1 MSVSHEPAPLSYQS
15 SDSSQAD
22 PGSSPSAKE
31 TAKETASTAVDQ
43 ASGVASSAAD
53 SAKQVASEAANQTK
67 QVVAQAKDQVHSLAQ
82 QTRSELLTQADTKGQ
97 QAVTGL
103 RTLSD
108 QISAL
113 GDGRPGDAG
122 PLVHYLTEAQTKVSS
137 LASRIEQGGP
147 QGVLDDVTAFAR
159 KRPGMFVL
167 GAIGAGFLVGRVV
180 RSGKAVASEQ
190 SESQPSYSS
199 TRPALA
205 APMAAPA
212 PVLDAPVLGAPVLG
226 DPLLDAP
233 VLPVD
238 VAGDGIERLEPLS

>member
-1 MSVSHEPAPLSYQS
+1 MSVSHEPVPLSYPS
-15 SDSSQAD
+15 TDSSQAD

-31 TAKETASTAVDQ
+31 AAKETAATAVDQ
-43 ASGVASSAAD
+43 ASGVASAAAD
-53 SAKQVASEAANQTK
+53 TAKQVAGEAKNQTK
-67 QVVAQAKDQVHSLAQ
+67 AVVSQAKDQVSSLAQ

-113 GDGRPGDAG
+113 SQGRPGEAGQLADLLGDA
-122 PLVHYLTEAQTKVSS
+122 QMKVSS

-147 QGVLDDVTAFAR
+147 QGVLDDITAFAR
-159 KRPGMFVL
+159 RKPGMFVL

-180 RSGKAVASEQ
+180 RSGKAAASEQ
-190 SESQPSYSS
+190 SDSGQSFAAP
-199 TRPALA
+199 RPALA
-205 APMAAPA
+205 APMAAPSPMLA
-212 PVLDAPVLGAPVLG
+212 PSGMGDPLLDAPV
-226 DPLLDAP
+226 LDAP

-238 VAGDGIERLEPLS
+238 VAGDAVERLEPLS